1 MDYES
6 KIVKNRLGKDG
17 LSPSSSEVIFVQDN
31 YLQMSNRTGYKFGGR
46 TKGTPNKIT
55 SERRKELDLFLENN
69 FEEFENRM
77 KAIENPADYCRLY
90 IQLLNYVLPKISSVT
105 IKDEPHRETL
115 AEELDRIA
123 FGE

>member
-1 MDYES
+1 M
-6 KIVKNRLGKDG
+6 
-17 LSPSSSEVIFVQDN
+17 
-31 YLQMSNRTGYKFGGR
+31 
-46 TKGTPNKIT
+46 
-55 SERRKELDLFLENN
+55 LDIFLENN

-123 FGE
+123 EL

>member
-1 MDYES
+1 
-6 KIVKNRLGKDG
+6 
-17 LSPSSSEVIFVQDN
+17 
-31 YLQMSNRTGYKFGGR
+31 MSNRTGYKFGGR
-46 TKGTPNKIT
+46 AKGTPNKIT

-90 IQLLNYVLPKISSVT
+90 IQLLNFVLPKISSVT

-123 FGE
+123 EL